1 MNKGSAF
8 IYLIILDN
16 LTSGKHNTRNMKM
29 ADLEFCMDR
38 IKDDSGARSYRNAIS
53 SPRLSIPHWEKTGLA
68 SSSLKCGPISNQS
81 PRPDDKYVQDA
92 KARQGHGVELERH
105 EVLC

>member
-53 SPRLSIPHWEKTGLA
+53 SPRLSIPHW
-68 SSSLKCGPISNQS
+68 
-81 PRPDDKYVQDA
+81 DKNGFGQFVSKVRAY
-92 KARQGHGVELERH
+92 LESIAEAGR
-105 EVLC
+105 